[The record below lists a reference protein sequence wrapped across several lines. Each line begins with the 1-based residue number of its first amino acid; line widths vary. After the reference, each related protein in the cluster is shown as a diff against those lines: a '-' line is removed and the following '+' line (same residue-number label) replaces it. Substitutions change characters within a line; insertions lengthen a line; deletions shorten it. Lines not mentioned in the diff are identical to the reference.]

1 MKRAWRR
8 YHSRLASRI
17 NNADA
22 RPIDRLV
29 LFVLRWKKT
38 RAYKIFKPARPGFV
52 RVAAYVRTH
61 GDQRR
66 FRFDDAD
73 IKIDVEDQVR
83 NLLHSSSYR
92 KIGAELF
99 CKIGVTAATGLE
111 VRLACLRPDRGKSIT
126 SSLPELATSARS

>member
-52 RVAAYVRTH
+52 RVAPDVRAH

-66 FRFDDAD
+66 PRFHDTD
-73 IKIDVEDQVR
+73 IEIDVEDQ
-83 NLLHSSSYR
+83 
-92 KIGAELF
+92 I
-99 CKIGVTAATGLE
+99 
-111 VRLACLRPDRGKSIT
+111 
-126 SSLPELATSARS
+126 